1 MRYALHG
8 FVVEAS
14 APLHLL
20 DETSAE
26 DEPTLSIHF
35 GLAQEPALLPDAS
48 VLYRVVF
55 DEDERVPYWTVARAE
70 RGTLLRVHDRADF
83 WIRGGDIDVV
93 PHPEVASVVVEQV
106 LVDLVAPRALHALGF
121 PCLHASA
128 VRLTSGRAV
137 AFTAE
142 AGTGKST
149 LCAALVARGGQL
161 LSDDAIAPRIEDDQL
176 RVHPAYPSLRLW
188 ADSTVA
194 VFGHDDFPTAA
205 RHRKHRVGCDR
216 AEASPLERLFV
227 LEHEGGQ
234 TIPSRTRMKSSEALQ
249 KLAEGIHRLVADEPK
264 ACAAEFAL
272 LSELVARVPIYR
284 LRFSHDYR
292 ALDRLVQL
300 VEAD

>member
-14 APLHLL
+14 APLSLL
-20 DETSAE
+20 DETSAS
-26 DEPTLSIHF
+26 DDPTLSINV
-35 GLAQEPALLPDAS
+35 GPAQEPPGLTDAS
-48 VLYRVVF
+48 ILYRVVF
-55 DEDERVPYWTVARAE
+55 DDAGGVPYWTVARTD
-70 RGTLLRVHDRADF
+70 RGTLLRVHERADF
-83 WIRGGDIDVV
+83 WIRGGNIDVV
-93 PHPEVASVVVEQV
+93 PCPEMSWAVVEQV

-128 VRLTSGRAV
+128 VRLTSGKAV

-161 LSDDAIAPRIEDDQL
+161 LSDDAIAPRIEARRL
-176 RVHPAYPSLRLW
+176 WVHPAYGSLRLW
-188 ADSTVA
+188 RDSTVA

-205 RHRKHRVGCDR
+205 RHQKHRVACDR
-216 AEASPLERLFV
+216 GEATSLEGLFV
-227 LEHEGGQ
+227 LEHQ
-234 TIPSRTRMKSSEALQ
+234 RAQVRPSRTRMTSSEALR

-264 ACAAEFAL
+264 ACAAEFEL
-272 LSELVARVPIYR
+272 LSELVARVPIFR

-292 ALDRLVQL
+292 ALDAVVQL
-300 VEAD
+300 VEGA